1 LDDSVL
7 NCPPLAV
14 RSAKALN
21 RAETAEL
28 NKLSINSACYRI
40 SGIESPSLQLHGN
53 NVELHLED
61 GEKALFRSA
70 KNCNAVFFDQ
80 TSYMFSIELL
90 EAEEAYLFSPIAS
103 WCESTDWNSRAK
115 TLSIP
120 INFGNDLGDFELSWE
135 WVGRDGERHRAS
147 FSGQVFSTKL
157 DIYKH
162 FRIMLDEVKDRFQW
176 IQLDLLRQTTWGWSH
191 DTEADSNLRTWL
203 LIFQEVR
210 ETMGERFKKLI
221 HQHRRRLLEETQM
234 LRAEQMKKISPK
246 LEERVVEGLRDNPN
260 QRYPMVKKVLD
271 ADTPEN
277 RFMKHILFQTLSQ
290 LNVVINKI
298 EKNERFADIFKDRL
312 KEWAGEWSVLN
323 QHRFWR
329 GIGEFRG
336 LRRASLILSQD
347 PIYAGIRRANYLLQ
361 QGLIFLD
368 QDLKGGIQNAAQLYE
383 VWCFVKMDQLITESG
398 WSQVDETH
406 LNFELTDNSLSDDR
420 EELQAGTVK
429 FAYGKDGFDNISL
442 SLLFQPTAGEKL
454 SKDGIWDGMMAVPVN
469 QQPDLVLRLHRDDLP
484 QKPVYTWIFD
494 AKYRLHKNNAPED
507 AVNQM
512 HRYRDAIIWASDTGG
527 EGRLTRESIGA
538 YVLYPGDDSTLDEK
552 SKQIASVQ
560 KTNIGAYP
568 LRPDNKNTVSSLLKN
583 QVESFLDVSQEFGKV
598 EEKQAEYYAGVPGLK
613 AKQKPLFAK
622 CITKSADKMNT
633 QEYWENSRLYRLPN
647 LAVKKENLEPWEW
660 TYLIPTSGKGE
671 QLGNFP
677 ILSVKLMARHDIS
690 QRYVSE
696 EIPIYSK
703 TSADD
708 DLYWLFVLGEQ
719 LENMP
724 ILDSIEEGKVVFVG
738 ELDNDLAT
746 NDTDP

>member
-1 LDDSVL
+1 
-7 NCPPLAV
+7 
-14 RSAKALN
+14 
-21 RAETAEL
+21 
-28 NKLSINSACYRI
+28 
-40 SGIESPSLQLHGN
+40 
-53 NVELHLED
+53 
-61 GEKALFRSA
+61 
-70 KNCNAVFFDQ
+70 
-80 TSYMFSIELL
+80 
-90 EAEEAYLFSPIAS
+90 
-103 WCESTDWNSRAK
+103 
-115 TLSIP
+115 
-120 INFGNDLGDFELSWE
+120 
-135 WVGRDGERHRAS
+135 
-147 FSGQVFSTKL
+147 
-157 DIYKH
+157 
-162 FRIMLDEVKDRFQW
+162 
-176 IQLDLLRQTTWGWSH
+176 
-191 DTEADSNLRTWL
+191 
-203 LIFQEVR
+203 
-210 ETMGERFKKLI
+210 
-221 HQHRRRLLEETQM
+221 
-234 LRAEQMKKISPK
+234 
-246 LEERVVEGLRDNPN
+246 
-260 QRYPMVKKVLD
+260 
-271 ADTPEN
+271 
-277 RFMKHILFQTLSQ
+277 
-290 LNVVINKI
+290 
-298 EKNERFADIFKDRL
+298 
-312 KEWAGEWSVLN
+312 
-323 QHRFWR
+323 
-329 GIGEFRG
+329 
-336 LRRASLILSQD
+336 
-347 PIYAGIRRANYLLQ
+347 
-361 QGLIFLD
+361 
-368 QDLKGGIQNAAQLYE
+368 
-383 VWCFVKMDQLITESG
+383 
-398 WSQVDETH
+398 
-406 LNFELTDNSLSDDR
+406 
-420 EELQAGTVK
+420 
-429 FAYGKDGFDNISL
+429 
-442 SLLFQPTAGEKL
+442 
-454 SKDGIWDGMMAVPVN
+454 
-469 QQPDLVLRLHRDDLP
+469 
-484 QKPVYTWIFD
+484 
-494 AKYRLHKNNAPED
+494 
-507 AVNQM
+507 M